1 MRSLINTLG
10 SSEDLSV
17 PIQIRLYNSKKEGS
31 EGKPRVWIGQY
42 NDGLNADPVRLDWSL
57 TWEEQEE
64 LTEIIESKNKKG
76 DVIKSEPDYSGLIE
90 KLKQV
95 VSELNI
101 DKGVPAAQAS
111 YDGVQEISSP
121 APSSSPKENPMEKLS
136 AVLDDDDT
144 SEQETASVEDQGEVD
159 DLPF

>member
-1 MRSLINTLG
+1 MLLYYFG
-10 SSEDLSV
+10 FVVFLEDFSMD
-17 PIQIRLYNSKKEGS
+17 
-31 EGKPRVWIGQY
+31 GKNY
-42 NDGLNADPVRLDWSL
+42 
-57 TWEEQEE
+57 
-64 LTEIIESKNKKG
+64 
-76 DVIKSEPDYSGLIE
+76 LIE

-159 DLPF
+159 DQLNENEFQREIIRNALQGEQEKPEEKGGE